1 MAIKRGHLSDYFEG
15 VGVKRLSAV
24 DAEPK
29 RSNQHEIGT
38 TRAMREQF
46 LGEEKTRFPAFYIWL
61 GGEQDGFTAE
71 GTATHYDTRENQPLR
86 RPEWRLYYPPN
97 PVTEAMSAGD
107 TLFLAKER
115 SGSLYFIVAAAGSTS
130 EKQLFWLF
138 GLQPD
143 EERNEGQFVS
153 REISEDDPE
162 LDFAARFILDELGI
176 EFEEPEAD
184 KLDAIINR
192 FGTKFP
198 KTAEF
203 SDLARLSMPEVR
215 AEDDPD
221 FALLAWLDHE
231 EAMFRRLERRIVS
244 ERLAQGFMDGET
256 VDVDGFLSFSL
267 SVQNRRKSR
276 MGHSLENHLEAVFRA
291 FSLRFAKGAVTEA
304 GNKPDF
310 LFPDTATYQA
320 AETGAPE
327 LVMLAAKSTCKDRW
341 RQILPEAVK
350 IPRKHLVTLE
360 PGISSTQ
367 TVQMQGANV
376 QLIIPA
382 SIHRSYTEAQRATL
396 WALKDFIGEVQERQ
410 RV

>member
-46 LGEEKTRFPAFYIWL
+46 LGEEKKRFQASYIWL
-61 GGEQDGFTAE
+61 GEDQDGFAAE
-71 GTATHYDTRENQPLR
+71 GTATHYDTRENQPHR
-86 RPEWRLYYPPN
+86 AAEWRLYYPPN
-97 PVTEAMSAGD
+97 PVTEAMSEGD

-115 SGSLYFIVAAAGSTS
+115 NGSLYFIVAKAGSTS

-138 GLQPD
+138 GIEPAAD
-143 EERNEGQFVS
+143 SERFIS
-153 REISEDDPE
+153 KEISDDAPQ

-176 EFEEPEAD
+176 EFEDPEAD
-184 KLDAIINR
+184 KLDTIIEK
-192 FGTKFP
+192 FGMIFP
-198 KTAEF
+198 KTSEF
-203 SDLARLSMPEVR
+203 SDLARLTLPEVR

-221 FALLAWLDHE
+221 YALLAWLDHE
-231 EAMFRRLERRIVS
+231 EALFRRLERRIVS
-244 ERLAQGFMDGET
+244 ERLSKGFVTAEG

-291 FSLRFAKGAVTEA
+291 HELRFSRGAVTEA

-310 LFPDTATYQA
+310 LFPDVATYYA
-320 AETGAPE
+320 AEPGAPE
-327 LVMLAAKSTCKDRW
+327 LLMLAAKSTCKDRW
-341 RQILPEAVK
+341 RQILPEAIK
-350 IPRKHLVTLE
+350 IPTKHLVTLE

-367 TVQMQGANV
+367 TAQMQAADV
-376 QLIIPA
+376 QLIVPA
-382 SIHRSYTEAQRATL
+382 GIQDSYTETQRG
-396 WALKDFIGEVQERQ
+396 FIWCLGDIVTEIARRQ
-410 RV
+410 AVG